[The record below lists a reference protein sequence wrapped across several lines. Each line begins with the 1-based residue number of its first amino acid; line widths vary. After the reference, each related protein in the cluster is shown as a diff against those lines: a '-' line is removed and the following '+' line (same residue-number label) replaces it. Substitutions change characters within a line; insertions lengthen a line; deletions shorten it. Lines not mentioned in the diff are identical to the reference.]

1 MARPQD
7 RAGTQPQRT
16 VRVRS
21 RPLAEIDDAKLA
33 TALALMAKRLLEQRS
48 ADQPDRERQSQTPGS
63 SEEAA

>member
-1 MARPQD
+1 MARPKD

-48 ADQPDRERQSQTPGS
+48 AAQPEQDERSQTPGS